1 LNNDPD
7 RLDRRA
13 GDHFY
18 PAVLKKLVRAFG
30 NDILE
35 SDGTLNRRDL
45 GRIVF
50 GDPKALKKLN
60 DIVHPYLL
68 KLLKAKIDK
77 YRKSGKIVVVDAAL
91 IFEWGIE
98 KWFDFILVVT
108 SNRINRIKRMTKSG
122 LTRKEAEE
130 RIRSQIPQREKARRA
145 DFIIVNDDSKKAL
158 RSKVFSLLKTIK
170 S

>member
-1 LNNDPD
+1 
-7 RLDRRA
+7 
-13 GDHFY
+13 
-18 PAVLKKLVRAFG
+18 
-30 NDILE
+30 
-35 SDGTLNRRDL
+35 
-45 GRIVF
+45 
-50 GDPKALKKLN
+50 
-60 DIVHPYLL
+60 
-68 KLLKAKIDK
+68 
-77 YRKSGKIVVVDAAL
+77 VVVDAAL